1 MMGTQYFNRR
11 EKDALVLTA
20 PTWGPQ
26 PTAVIQ
32 ASFHSSLKRTRLSE
46 FPRLWAPDVRRLL
59 YSAST
64 GTGGCWRRTTRPLW
78 LWPGCQPPL
87 SEPSHGAASW
97 WARHRLTD
105 VLWVEAGSGVFGC
118 GVPSTQSV
126 PADAINSP
134 PHTHSDEGQK
144 ELSAVGIL
152 PPTFWKETGKAVVA
166 PTVNTEVWPG
176 TPRTVTVCGISYDDL
191 RTLELKKCRSFR
203 IINFWPQQGIS
214 KWSQLK
220 IIFGA
225 S

>member
-97 WARHRLTD
+97 WAHHRLTD
-105 VLWVEAGSGVFGC
+105 VPKGRSWFWSIWVWC
-118 GVPSTQSV
+118 HSTQSV

-134 PHTHSDEGQK
+134 PPHAQWWRSKGTECCGHPAPHLLEGD
-144 ELSAVGIL
+144 
-152 PPTFWKETGKAVVA
+152 
-166 PTVNTEVWPG
+166 
-176 TPRTVTVCGISYDDL
+176 R
-191 RTLELKKCRSFR
+191 
-203 IINFWPQQGIS
+203 
-214 KWSQLK
+214 
-220 IIFGA
+220 
-225 S
+225 